1 MRSRGDAVS
10 VEGAVPRAVLVL
22 AATLALV
29 GTGGGAVF
37 GQGEEAQGSP
47 GALPTMA
54 PMATMAPMGPGVLVH
69 DAWTRESPMIDL
81 AGAVFMVIDN
91 TTTQDDALIGA
102 NSSAATVV
110 ELHRSSMADDGQMS
124 MTPVDFV
131 PVPAGGTAVL
141 EPGGYHVMLIGL
153 VEPLEVGA
161 SIDVTLTF
169 ERASPRTVSALVTPV
184 GPMDTASTGDDDV
197 SPDASP
203 TPDPY

>member
-1 MRSRGDAVS
+1 
-10 VEGAVPRAVLVL
+10 VLVL

-29 GTGGGAVF
+29 GTGGGAVL

-54 PMATMAPMGPGVLVH
+54 PMPTMGPGVLVH
-69 DAWTRESPMIDL
+69 DAWTRESPMVDL

-102 NSSAATVV
+102 SSSAATVV
-110 ELHRSSMADDGQMS
+110 ELHQSSMADDGQMS
-124 MTPVDFV
+124 MTPVESV

-161 SIDVTLTF
+161 SIDVTLMF
-169 ERASPRTVSALVTPV
+169 EHASPRSVSALVVPV
-184 GPMDTASTGDDDV
+184 GPMDTASAGGDDD
-197 SPDASP
+197 SPDARP
-203 TPDPY
+203 TPDSY